1 LPGTSADVEI
11 LLERRPDVVRVP
23 TFALLEGQRVLVLE
37 KEHLVEREVEVG
49 LGNWEWTEIAGGP
62 RPGRARG
69 HQPRPARRRGRR
81 AGRGARRVIRLAGI
95 WRTYVVGGREVHA
108 LAGVDERI
116 ERGEHVAVM
125 GPSGSGKS
133 TLLNVIGLLDRPT
146 RGSYE
151 LDGREVSRL
160 DETELARVRREEVG
174 YVFQAYHLVPRLD
187 ARRNVEL
194 PMLLAACRGASGAS
208 APRLALAAVDLG
220 DRLDHKPSEM
230 SGGERQRVAI
240 RARHDPAPAPAP
252 GRRAHGQPR
261 PALGRAG
268 ARAARAPARGRAH
281 LDRPSRTTSTWHA
294 ARSAC

>member
-1 LPGTSADVEI
+1 M
-11 LLERRPDVVRVP
+11 
-23 TFALLEGQRVLVLE
+23 
-37 KEHLVEREVEVG
+37 
-49 LGNWEWTEIAGGP
+49 
-62 RPGRARG
+62 
-69 HQPRPARRRGRR
+69 
-81 AGRGARRVIRLAGI
+81 IRLAGI

-160 DETELARVRREEVG
+160 GEAELARARREEVG

-194 PMLLAACRGASGAS
+194 PMLLAGV
-208 APRLALAAVDLG
+208 PRRERRERAEAALAAVDLG

-240 RARHDPAPAPAP
+240 ARATILRPRLLLADEPTGNLDRRSGEQVLELLARLRAGGLTLVVVTHDIDVA
-252 GRRAHGQPR
+252 RRAQRVLIMEDGRVARRLSGAEVQGLAE
-261 PALGRAG
+261 ALSAAG
-268 ARAARAPARGRAH
+268 AARERHAR
-281 LDRPSRTTSTWHA
+281 P
-294 ARSAC
+294 